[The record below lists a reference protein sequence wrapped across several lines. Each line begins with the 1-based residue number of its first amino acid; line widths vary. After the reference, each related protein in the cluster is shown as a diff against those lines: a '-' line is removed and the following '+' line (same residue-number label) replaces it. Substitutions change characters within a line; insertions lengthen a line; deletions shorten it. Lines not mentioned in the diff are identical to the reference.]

1 MMKTK
6 DELAGFGNITY
17 QYKLNCQSGKIN
29 IIFTKWFN
37 LYVTTIQDDKEA
49 TIIATK
55 TSEINDLVSRIKL
68 VKDKRADDVLLKLYP
83 DQIDIRRIDDKTTII
98 IIKDKINVVQ
108 ITLSNIQLDQVYHYL
123 RQMMIICQ
131 SKL

>member
-1 MMKTK
+1 MKTK
-6 DELAGFGNITY
+6 DQLSGFGNITY
-17 QYKLNCQSGKIN
+17 QYKLNCQSGRLS

-37 LYVTTIQDDKEA
+37 LYVTVTQDDKES

-131 SKL
+131 SKP

>member
-1 MMKTK
+1 MKTK

-55 TSEINDLVSRIKL
+55 TSEINDLVNRIKL
-68 VKDKRADDVLLKLYP
+68 VNDKRVDDILLKLYP
-83 DQIDIRRIDDKTTII
+83 DQIDVRRIDDNCCII

-108 ITLSNIQLDQVYHYL
+108 ITLSDIQLDQVYHYL

>member
-6 DELAGFGNITY
+6 DQLAGFGNITY
-17 QYKLNCQSGKIN
+17 QYKLNCQSGRLN

-37 LYVTTIQDDKEA
+37 LYVTVTQDDKEA

-55 TSEINDLVSRIKL
+55 TSEINDLVNRIKL
-68 VKDKRADDVLLKLYP
+68 VNNKRADNVLLKLYP
-83 DQIDIRRIDDKTTII
+83 DQIDVRRIDDNCCII
-98 IIKDKINVVQ
+98 IIKDKINIVQ

-123 RQMMIICQ
+123 RQMLIICQ